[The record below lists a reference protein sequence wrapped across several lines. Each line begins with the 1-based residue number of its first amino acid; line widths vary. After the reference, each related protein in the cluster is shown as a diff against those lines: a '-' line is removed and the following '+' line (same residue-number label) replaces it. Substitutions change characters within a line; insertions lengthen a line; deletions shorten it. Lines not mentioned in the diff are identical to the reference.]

1 MHGIYSSGFHIYFR
15 ENGLGSP
22 KSFIHKRFHIY
33 DKVTLKQFDRSRQD
47 LNGTRYCKELKIN
60 KAKILPLL

>member
-47 LNGTRYCKELKIN
+47 LNGTRYCKN
-60 KAKILPLL
+60 